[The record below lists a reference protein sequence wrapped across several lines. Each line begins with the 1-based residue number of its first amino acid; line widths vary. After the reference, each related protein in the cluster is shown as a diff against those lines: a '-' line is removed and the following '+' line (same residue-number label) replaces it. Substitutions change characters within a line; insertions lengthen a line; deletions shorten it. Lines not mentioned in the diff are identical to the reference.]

1 MYTSGLPNTTESG
14 TYGLS
19 GCNSVAKASICR
31 NLTWLLWIAA
41 LRKEEVLLI
50 SPDVPCRGLAS
61 AVIGSVCISIKCEK
75 MQRARSE
82 GIANPDTAILI
93 KLVLLVLT
101 NLFFFMLELNTS
113 MGKIPC
119 SLSALTGQLL
129 AAGWGLLIAM
139 ALVLLVHLFY
149 CAIWWPVYQ

>member
-1 MYTSGLPNTTESG
+1 M
-14 TYGLS
+14 
-19 GCNSVAKASICR
+19 
-31 NLTWLLWIAA
+31 
-41 LRKEEVLLI
+41 LLI

-82 GIANPDTAILI
+82 VIANPDTAILI

-101 NLFFFMLELNTS
+101 NLFFFMLKLNTS

-119 SLSALTGQLL
+119 SLSALTGQMM
-129 AAGWGLLIAM
+129 AAGRGLLFAM
-139 ALVLLVHLFY
+139 ALVPLAHLFY
-149 CAIWWPVYQ
+149 FAI